1 MKKMFLFL
9 LIFLLI
15 ILGCKKEKENRPP
28 VINSITASSQVF
40 YPESTYTFECSAY
53 DLDGDYLTYHWS
65 CTNGTLL
72 SSSGKTVNWKA
83 PERSGTAIISCE
95 VRDGKGGRD
104 KMDKG
109 VTIKPI
115 TITIINWSGYIEAG
129 YAYHWERY
137 IKKDWTIHGYFSVAG
152 GEGIKF
158 RILDATNF
166 EKWRNG
172 YEYKALVSTGW
183 SSGTTFSAVI
193 PASGYYYVILENWYT
208 IYDKYVTLFVQITS
222 P

>member
-1 MKKMFLFL
+1 MKKKL
-9 LIFLLI
+9 LILSIFLLI
-15 ILGCKKEKENRPP
+15 ILGCKKENHPP
-28 VINSITASSQVF
+28 VISSISVSSPVI
-40 YPESTYTFECSAY
+40 YPESTYTFECIAN
-53 DLDGDYLTYHWS
+53 DPDGDNLIYNWT

-72 SSSGKTVNWKA
+72 STSGKTVKWKS

-104 KMDKG
+104 RMDKS

-115 TITIINWSGYIEAG
+115 TITIINTSEYIEGG
-129 YAYHWERY
+129 YAIWWKKY

-158 RILDATNF
+158 HILDETNF
-166 EKWRNG
+166 ENWRNG
-172 YEYKALVSTGW
+172 RSYRALVETGW
-183 SSGTTFSAVI
+183 SSGSNFSAVI
-193 PASGYYYVILENWYT
+193 PSTGYYYIVLDNWYT